1 VFDLY
6 PPVLRI
12 RRVPSRLTAV
22 FLSAMPLGMASLTMI
37 LCVQEWTGS
46 LRAAG
51 WISGLFGAGNAIG
64 LAVQG
69 PLMDRFGNRLVVLAT
84 GGTCTA
90 SLVTFVVTGNLR
102 SSLMI
107 PAAVAAIAG
116 LCVPAITTAVRA
128 WLPAAVEDASY
139 RRASYA
145 LLSALFQSATAIG
158 PVLVS
163 LAVILSGPTLGI
175 WFAAVMIL
183 TATAVYA
190 LPGDRRDLKTTER
203 RGTPVDEGGPGPHTR
218 RPTPAPRL
226 PRMVRQLS
234 PGLLTVLAAAG
245 FEGLGVGIVA
255 VAIPGVMTAANVAAL
270 AGIAFGAQAAGE
282 VLGAL
287 AFGARRRSRDQGTRL
302 PLVQTAVTM
311 TALLVFAVSSFPWLI
326 VAGMF
331 LTGLMGA
338 PRSIIESTV
347 LDDVAPQAA
356 LARSY
361 SSLVAVGLASG
372 ALGNALAG
380 QLVEAT
386 GTRGLLAVPIVVLA
400 TAAIWTGARR
410 RTLTP
415 EPESI

>member
-1 VFDLY
+1 VFDPY
-6 PPVLRI
+6 PPVFRI

-22 FLSAMPLGMASLTMI
+22 FLSAMPLGMASLTLI

-69 PLMDRFGNRLVVLAT
+69 PLMDRFGSRPVVLAT
-84 GGTCTA
+84 GEICTA

-183 TATAVYA
+183 TATAVYS
-190 LPGDRRDLKTTER
+190 LPGHRWELKATER
-203 RGTPVDEGGPGPHTR
+203 RGTPVDEGGPGPHAR
-218 RPTPAPRL
+218 RPTPARSFRRL
-226 PRMVRQLS
+226 P
-234 PGLLTVLAAAG
+234 PGLLTVLVAAG
-245 FEGLGVGIVA
+245 FEGLAVGIVA
-255 VAIPGVMTAANVAAL
+255 VAVPGVMTAANVAAL

-287 AFGARRRSRDQGTRL
+287 AFGAGRRSRDQGTRL
-302 PLVQTAVTM
+302 PLVQTAVAM

-380 QLVEAT
+380 QLADTT
-386 GTRGLLAVPIVVLA
+386 GPRGLLAVPTVVLA
-400 TAAIWTGARR
+400 AAAIWTASRR

-415 EPESI
+415 EPKSI